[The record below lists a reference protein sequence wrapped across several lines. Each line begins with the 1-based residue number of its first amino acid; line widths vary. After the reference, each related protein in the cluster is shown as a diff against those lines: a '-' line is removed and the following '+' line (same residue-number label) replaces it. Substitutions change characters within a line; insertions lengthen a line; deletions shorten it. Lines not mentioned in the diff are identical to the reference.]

1 MIVKMKKISLVVLDR
16 EKSESLT
23 ELRRIGVIHL
33 TNQNSRSDEL
43 SDHEEKKLLLE
54 RSLLLLPVVKVEQ
67 RKRTDTDGVEEAL
80 EIAQETATLID
91 EERLR
96 TEELERLSKEERK
109 LSAWGD
115 FNPADIEYL
124 RQKNV
129 RLQFLDLAPEQ
140 FAALPENLRYLTVEK
155 TRYAVKI
162 VVISLPGES
171 DADFQELPP
180 ARVGLGE
187 LQELIKE
194 KNSSILKL
202 HEELYKLAEN
212 KPFIEESIKN
222 IDHTIEFERARAGM
236 GIEQSLAYLNGYVP
250 VGKVEKLKS
259 TAAEEGWALLIEE
272 PGEDDQVPTLIKNP
286 PWIRI
291 IKPVFDFL
299 GTVPGYREFDT
310 SFWFLL
316 AFSIFFAMLIGD
328 AGYGIFFLVMTLL
341 ARIKIRK
348 APAEPFFLMFVL
360 SFSTIVWGALT
371 GTWFGSVYFAQSR
384 FLSWMVIPSISSFG
398 ADSGFIMLICF
409 IIGTVHLSIAH
420 IINFIRNLPKLKAF
434 AELGWLAVVWGM
446 YFLIRFIVLQLP
458 LNEIGLWLV
467 AGGLFLVVLFAEQK
481 GSFFMGL
488 AMGFANLPLKL
499 LDSIS
504 AFSDIISYVRLFA
517 VGLATVNVAES
528 FNEMALDIGLGFP
541 AGLAAA
547 LILFFGHLLNIAM
560 GALSVIVHGV
570 RLNMLE
576 FSSHL
581 GMEWTGVAYKPFN
594 DDIS

>member
-16 EKSESLT
+16 EKSESLVK
-23 ELRRIGVIHL
+23 LRQTGVLHL
-33 TNQNSRSDEL
+33 TNQDGGSEEL
-43 SDHEEKKLLLE
+43 SKLEEKKLLLE
-54 RSLLLLPVVKVEQ
+54 RSLLLLPVVKGEQ
-67 RKRTDTDGVEEAL
+67 RKRADGVKEAL
-80 EIAQETATLID
+80 EIAQEIANLID
-91 EERLR
+91 EARLR
-96 TEELERLSKEERK
+96 TEEVERLYKEESR
-109 LSAWGD
+109 LSVWGD

-129 RLQFLDLAPEQ
+129 RLRFLDLSPEQ
-140 FAALPENLRYLTVEK
+140 FATLPENLRYLTIEK

-171 DADFQELPP
+171 GADFQELPLV
-180 ARVGLGE
+180 RMGLGE

-194 KNSSILKL
+194 KISQVEKL
-202 HEELYKLAEN
+202 HEDLRTLAEN
-212 KPFIEESIKN
+212 RSFIEESIIKT
-222 IDHTIEFERARAGM
+222 DHTIEFERARAGM

-250 VGKVEKLKS
+250 VGRVEKLKS

-272 PGEDDQVPTLIKNP
+272 PGEDEPVPTLIKNP

-299 GTVPGYREFDT
+299 GTVPGYREFD
-310 SFWFLL
+310 SSLWFLIF
-316 AFSIFFAMLIGD
+316 FSIFFAMLIGD

-341 ARIKIRK
+341 ARIKMRK
-348 APAEPFFLMFVL
+348 APPEPFFLMFVL
-360 SFSTIVWGALT
+360 SFSTIAWGALT

-384 FLSWMVIPSISSFG
+384 FLSWLVIPSISSFG
-398 ADSGFIMLICF
+398 ADPDFIMLICF
-409 IIGTVHLSIAH
+409 IIGTVQLSIAH
-420 IINFIRNLPKLKAF
+420 VINFIRNLPKLKAF
-434 AELGWLAVVWGM
+434 AELGWLSVVWGM

-458 LNEIGLWLV
+458 LNDIGLWLV
-467 AGGLFLVVLFAEQK
+467 GGGLFLVVLFAEQK
-481 GSFFMGL
+481 GSFFKGLGMGL
-488 AMGFANLPLKL
+488 ANLPLKL

-517 VGLATVNVAES
+517 VGLATVKVAES
-528 FNEMALDIGLGFP
+528 FNEMALDVGLGLP
-541 AGLAAA
+541 AGIAAA

-581 GMEWTGVAYKPFN
+581 GMEWTGVSYKPFN
-594 DDIS
+594 DDIG

>member
-1 MIVKMKKISLVVLDR
+1 MIVKMKMISLVVLDR

-23 ELRRIGVIHL
+23 ELRRIGVVHL

-43 SDHEEKKLLLE
+43 SDLEEKKLLLD
-54 RSLLLLPVVKVEQ
+54 RSLLLMPAVKGEQ
-67 RKRTDTDGVEEAL
+67 RKREGSVKEAL
-80 EIAQETATLID
+80 EIAQETANLID

-96 TEELERLSKEERK
+96 TEELERLSKEESR
-109 LSAWGD
+109 LSVWGD

-129 RLQFLDLAPEQ
+129 RLQFLDLSPEN
-140 FAALPENLRYLTVEK
+140 FAALPENLRYLTIEK

-162 VVISLPGES
+162 VVISLPGQSE
-171 DADFQELPP
+171 ADLQELPP
-180 ARVGLGE
+180 ARRGLGE
-187 LQELIKE
+187 LHELIKE
-194 KNSSILKL
+194 KNSSIVKL
-202 HEELYKLAEN
+202 HEELQKLAEN
-212 KPFIEESIKN
+212 RSCIEESIKK

-236 GIEQSLAYLNGYVP
+236 GIEQSLAYLKGYVP

-259 TAAEEGWALLIEE
+259 TAAEQGWALLIEE

-328 AGYGIFFLVMTLL
+328 AGYGIFFLVLTLL
-341 ARIKIRK
+341 ARIKMRK
-348 APAEPFFLMFVL
+348 APAAPFFLMLVL

-398 ADSGFIMLICF
+398 ADPDFIMLICF
-409 IIGTVHLSIAH
+409 VIGAVHLSIAR
-420 IINFIRNLPKLKAF
+420 IISFFKNLPKLKAF
-434 AELGWLAVVWGM
+434 AELGWLTLVWGM
-446 YFLIRFIVLQLP
+446 FFLVRYYVLQKP
-458 LNEIGLWLV
+458 LNYIGLWLL
-467 AGGLFLVVLFAEQK
+467 AGGLFLIVLFAEQK
-481 GSFFMGL
+481 GSFLKGL
-488 AMGFANLPLKL
+488 AMGLANLPLKL

-517 VGLATVNVAES
+517 VGLATVKVAES
-528 FNEMALDIGLGFP
+528 FNEMALDIGLGLP

-547 LILFFGHLLNIAM
+547 LILFCGHLLNIAM

-581 GMEWTGVAYKPFN
+581 GMEWTGVSYKPFN
-594 DDIS
+594 DDIG

>member
-16 EKSESLT
+16 VKSESLT

-33 TNQNSRSDEL
+33 TNQNSRSEEL
-43 SDHEEKKLLLE
+43 SDLEEKKLLLD
-54 RSLLLLPVVKVEQ
+54 RSLLLLPAVKGEQ
-67 RKRTDTDGVEEAL
+67 RKREGSVKEAL
-80 EIAQETATLID
+80 VIARETARLID
-91 EERLR
+91 EDRLR
-96 TEELERLSKEERK
+96 TEELERLSKEENR
-109 LSAWGD
+109 LSVWGD
-115 FNPADIEYL
+115 FKPADIEYL

-129 RLQFLDLAPEQ
+129 RLQFLDLSPEN
-140 FAALPENLRYLTVEK
+140 FDALPENLRYLTIEK

-162 VVISLPGES
+162 IVISLPGEPA
-171 DADFQELPP
+171 ADFQELPP
-180 ARVGLGE
+180 ARMGPGE
-187 LQELIKE
+187 LHELIKE

-202 HEELYKLAEN
+202 HEELHKLAEN
-212 KPFIEESIKN
+212 RSFIEESIKK
-222 IDHTIEFERARAGM
+222 IDHTIEFEQARAGM
-236 GIEQSLAYLNGYVP
+236 GIEQSLAYLKGYVP

-259 TAAEEGWALLIEE
+259 TAAEQGWALLIEE

-299 GTVPGYREFDT
+299 GTVPGYREFDS

-316 AFSIFFAMLIGD
+316 SFSIFFAMLIGD

-341 ARIKIRK
+341 ARIKMRK
-348 APAEPFFLMFVL
+348 TPAEPFFLMFVL

-409 IIGTVHLSIAH
+409 IIGSVHLSVAH
-420 IINFIRNLPKLKAF
+420 IINFIRNLPRLKAF
-434 AELGWLAVVWGM
+434 AELGWLSVVWGM

-467 AGGLFLVVLFAEQK
+467 GGGLFLVVLFAEQK
-481 GSFFMGL
+481 GSFFKGL
-488 AMGFANLPLKL
+488 AMGLANLPLKL

-517 VGLATVNVAES
+517 VGLATVKVAES
-528 FNEMALDIGLGFP
+528 FNGMALDIGLGMP
-541 AGLAAA
+541 AGLAAS

-581 GMEWTGVAYKPFN
+581 GMEWTGVSYKPFN
-594 DDIS
+594 DDIG

>member
-1 MIVKMKKISLVVLDR
+1 
-16 EKSESLT
+16 
-23 ELRRIGVIHL
+23 
-33 TNQNSRSDEL
+33 
-43 SDHEEKKLLLE
+43 
-54 RSLLLLPVVKVEQ
+54 
-67 RKRTDTDGVEEAL
+67 
-80 EIAQETATLID
+80 
-91 EERLR
+91 
-96 TEELERLSKEERK
+96 
-109 LSAWGD
+109 
-115 FNPADIEYL
+115 
-124 RQKNV
+124 
-129 RLQFLDLAPEQ
+129 LQ
-140 FAALPENLRYLTVEK
+140 
-155 TRYAVKI
+155 
-162 VVISLPGES
+162 
-171 DADFQELPP
+171 
-180 ARVGLGE
+180 
-187 LQELIKE
+187 
-194 KNSSILKL
+194 
-202 HEELYKLAEN
+202 KLAEN
-212 KPFIEESIKN
+212 RSCIEESIKK

-236 GIEQSLAYLNGYVP
+236 GIEQSLAYLKGYVP

-259 TAAEEGWALLIEE
+259 TAAEQGWALLIEE

-328 AGYGIFFLVMTLL
+328 AGYGIFFLVLTLL
-341 ARIKIRK
+341 ARIKMRK
-348 APAEPFFLMFVL
+348 APAAPFFLMLVL

-398 ADSGFIMLICF
+398 ADPDFIMLICF
-409 IIGTVHLSIAH
+409 VIGAVHLSIAR
-420 IINFIRNLPKLKAF
+420 IISFFKNLPKLKAF
-434 AELGWLAVVWGM
+434 AELGWLTLVWGM
-446 YFLIRFIVLQLP
+446 FFLVRYYVLQKP
-458 LNEIGLWLV
+458 LNYIGLWLL

-481 GSFFMGL
+481 GSFLKGL
-488 AMGFANLPLKL
+488 AMGLANLPLKL

-517 VGLATVNVAES
+517 VGLATVKVAES
-528 FNEMALDIGLGFP
+528 FNEMALDIGLGLP

-547 LILFFGHLLNIAM
+547 LILFCGHLLNIAM

-581 GMEWTGVAYKPFN
+581 GMEWTGVSYKPFN
-594 DDIS
+594 DDIG

>member
-16 EKSESLT
+16 EKSESLVI
-23 ELRRIGVIHL
+23 LRRTGVLHL
-33 TNQNSRSDEL
+33 TTQDGGSEEL
-43 SDHEEKKLLLE
+43 SKLEEKKLLLE
-54 RSLLLLPVVKVEQ
+54 RSLLLLPVVKGEQ
-67 RKRTDTDGVEEAL
+67 RKRAGGVKEAL
-80 EIAQETATLID
+80 AIAQETARLID

-96 TEELERLSKEERK
+96 TEEVERLSKEERR
-109 LSAWGD
+109 LSVWGD

-129 RLQFLDLAPEQ
+129 RLQFLDLNPEH
-140 FAALPENLRYLTVEK
+140 FAALPENLRYLTIEK

-171 DADFQELPP
+171 EADFQELTLD
-180 ARVGLGE
+180 RMGLGE

-194 KNSSILKL
+194 KNSSIIKL
-202 HEELYKLAEN
+202 HEELHKLAEN
-212 KPFIEESIKN
+212 RSFIEESIKK

-250 VGKVEKLKS
+250 AGKVEKLKS

-272 PGEDDQVPTLIKNP
+272 PGEEDQVPTLIKNP

-299 GTVPGYREFDT
+299 GTVPGYREFDS

-341 ARIKIRK
+341 ARIKMRK
-348 APAEPFFLMFVL
+348 ALPEPFFLMFVL
-360 SFSTIVWGALT
+360 SFSTIAWGALT
-371 GTWFGSVYFAQSR
+371 GTWFGSEYFAQSR

-398 ADSGFIMLICF
+398 ADPEFIMLICF

-434 AELGWLAVVWGM
+434 AELGWLSLVWGM
-446 YFLIRFIVLQLP
+446 YFFIRFIVLQLP
-458 LNEIGLWLV
+458 LNDIGLWLV
-467 AGGLFLVVLFAEQK
+467 GGGLFLVVLFAEQK
-481 GSFFMGL
+481 GSFLKGL
-488 AMGFANLPLKL
+488 AMGLANLPLKL

-517 VGLATVNVAES
+517 VGLATVKVAES
-528 FNEMALDIGLGFP
+528 FNGMALDIGLGLP
-541 AGLAAA
+541 GGLAAA

-581 GMEWTGVAYKPFN
+581 GMEWTGVSYKPFN
-594 DDIS
+594 DDIG